1 MSGVPQMRQSEG
13 NRTAKRLSA
22 ICPVQLEPD
31 LVRSD
36 LVRSGVIPS
45 GFVLSFGEA
54 MEGRATAALAW
65 LARIL
70 SSLLLKTA
78 SVLPAEIVNG
88 RATLRLPAAIEYN
101 GGWLRE
107 AMPLG
112 NVAVGSRNR
121 RRHFLHRLWQPLFN
135 GDEQ

>member
-1 MSGVPQMRQSEG
+1 MRQSEG

-31 LVRSD
+31 FVP
-36 LVRSGVIPS
+36 SGFVLS

-54 MEGRATAALAW
+54 IEGRATAALAW

-107 AMPLG
+107 AMSVRQRGGRNAPPMLPFS
-112 NVAVGSRNR
+112 SRPQAAA
-121 RRHFLHRLWQPLFN
+121 H
-135 GDEQ
+135 

>member
-1 MSGVPQMRQSEG
+1 MRQSEG

-22 ICPVQLEPD
+22 ICPTQLESD
-31 LVRSD
+31 FVRSGFVSSD
-36 LVRSGVIPS
+36 LVPS
-45 GFVLSFGEA
+45 GLVLSLREA
-54 MEGRATAALAW
+54 IEGRATAALAW

-70 SSLLLKTA
+70 SSILLKTA

-107 AMPLG
+107 AMSVRQRGGRNAAPMLPFS
-112 NVAVGSRNR
+112 SRPPAAA
-121 RRHFLHRLWQPLFN
+121 L
-135 GDEQ
+135 